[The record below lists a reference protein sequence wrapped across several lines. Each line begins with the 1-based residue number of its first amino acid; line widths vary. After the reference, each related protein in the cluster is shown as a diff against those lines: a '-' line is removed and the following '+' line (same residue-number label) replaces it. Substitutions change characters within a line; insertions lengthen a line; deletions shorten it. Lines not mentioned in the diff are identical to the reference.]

1 VTAHDRS
8 SQPPGPLPHQLPHPP
23 VIAEA
28 RSPFTTLRVASLL
41 LARPRG
47 VEDRIAAI
55 TDALNA
61 AHLDWMFESRVV
73 ADELLQ
79 LQANW
84 FGDFRTTTGFIV
96 EDGDHG
102 PEVTLEDSPRMTGWL
117 ERQVAKAHEA
127 CRAELT
133 AFAKSDRAAGDR

>member
-1 VTAHDRS
+1 MTS
-8 SQPPGPLPHQLPHPP
+8 PEPSHQLPHPP

-47 VEDRIAAI
+47 AEDRIAAI

-84 FGDFRTTTGFIV
+84 FGDFRTATGFV
-96 EDGDHG
+96 VADGSSG
-102 PEVTLEDSPRMTGWL
+102 ATLLLEDSSRMSGWL
-117 ERQVAKAHEA
+117 ERQIEKAHVA
-127 CRAELT
+127 CRAELDV
-133 AFAKSDRAAGDR
+133 FARSDRAAGDR

>member
-1 VTAHDRS
+1 MSTGDRATI
-8 SQPPGPLPHQLPHPP
+8 PLPWPP

-28 RSPFTTLRVASLL
+28 RSPFTAVRVAALL
-41 LARPRG
+41 LGRPRG
-47 VEDRIAAI
+47 VRERVADIA
-55 TDALNA
+55 DALNA
-61 AHLDWMFESRVV
+61 AHVDWLFERLVV

-96 EDGDHG
+96 EDGERG
-102 PEVTLEDSPRMTGWL
+102 PVIALEDSSRMAGWL

-127 CRAELT
+127 CRAELR
-133 AFAKSDRAAGDR
+133 AFAQSDRARGDR